1 MRSQTPRQEY
11 VFILSSKKVLQPLL
25 ILLILTLLVVNFL
38 PQTQKNS
45 QKFLDASFERAFVSF
60 AIAKSLNAL
69 ISVAQG
75 TELAATPAGLGVV
88 FAAGQALDPFND
100 MVERFSWVM
109 LASTVSIGIQKIIL
123 MMSSSIM
130 IQLLFA
136 LFALL
141 LLIALILK
149 RKELFL
155 NSLKFFLFLA
165 ILRFSIPL
173 LALGNEA
180 LYQAFLAPS
189 YNKATKEL
197 QQTQEETKGLIQS
210 KEPEEGWLGKVKE
223 VFSDTMDTLNVK
235 KQLLSLKES
244 LDKSFKELLVLITI
258 FIMQTIITPLVFLYI
273 FVKLL
278 KLTFTMRLTPSN
290 YVEKIENL
298 FIKTHSKDFNV

>member
-1 MRSQTPRQEY
+1 
-11 VFILSSKKVLQPLL
+11 L
-25 ILLILTLLVVNFL
+25 ILLILILLVVNFL

-123 MMSSSIM
+123 MMSSSI
-130 IQLLFA
+130 IIKFLFA

-149 RKELFL
+149 RKKLFL
-155 NSLKFFLFLA
+155 NSLKIFLFLA